1 MDERE
6 VLNDGAPRISD
17 PGGTPMLSDE
27 QWGAVRSLAGRG
39 MGTKAIA
46 RQLGLDPKTVRKYL
60 RQGGRQPYRR
70 ACPVQEALERDH
82 GAYLEQRA
90 AAVDWCARVLLQELQ
105 GRGYTG
111 SYDAVKRWVAPRR
124 EAQRCLEEATVRF
137 ETGPGLQA
145 QVDWGS
151 TALEIADAPT
161 RVHLF
166 VKTLGYSRRMF
177 VRGYANERLAALID
191 GHERAFAH
199 FGGRTDEILYD
210 NPRTIVEKRDR
221 AGKHIEWNP
230 HFRDFADY
238 AGFQPR
244 LCRPYRARTKGKV
257 ESGVKYVKRN
267 ALIGRSFTS
276 FDALNDWLLEW
287 AVTIADRRVHGTTHE
302 VPAERFGRETLT
314 PLAGLAPY
322 RIERSPQ
329 RWVSRDCL
337 VNFETNRYSVPWRL
351 VGQAVEVAL
360 IGHEL
365 HLLQAGVRVAR
376 HALCAGKYQVI
387 RDPEHFAGLLRVTP
401 AAPRASAPTLR
412 TGSLE
417 SLEVEVRDLAVYEAA
432 AEGGVR

>member
-1 MDERE
+1 
-6 VLNDGAPRISD
+6 
-17 PGGTPMLSDE
+17 MLSDE

-39 MGTKAIA
+39 MKTKAIA

-60 RQGGRQPYRR
+60 RRGGREPYRR
-70 ACPVQEALERDH
+70 RCPAQEALEREH
-82 GAYLEQRA
+82 GTYLEDRV
-90 AAVDWCARVLLQELQ
+90 AAVNWCAQVLLQELQ
-105 GRGYTG
+105 ARGYTG
-111 SYDAVKRWVAPRR
+111 SYDAIKRWVAPRR

-137 ETGPGLQA
+137 ETGPGRQA

-151 TALEIADAPT
+151 TAVELGGAPV

-166 VKTLGYSRRMF
+166 VMTLGFSRRLF
-177 VRGYANERLAALID
+177 VRAYDNERLAALVD

-199 FGGRTDEILYD
+199 FGGRTEEILYD
-210 NPRTIVEKRDR
+210 NPRTIVERRDR

-230 HFRDFADY
+230 YFRDFADY
-238 AGFQPR
+238 TGFRPR

-267 ALIGRSFTS
+267 ALLGRSFAS
-276 FDALNDWLLEW
+276 LEALNDWLLEW
-287 AVTIADRRVHGTTHE
+287 ALTIADCRVHGTTHE
-302 VPAERFGRETLT
+302 IPAERFAREALT
-314 PLAGLAPY
+314 AWTGVAPF

-351 VGQAVEVAL
+351 VGQAVEVAV

-365 HLLQAGVRVAR
+365 HVSLAGTRIAR
-376 HALCAGKYQVI
+376 HALCSGRYQVI

-401 AAPRASAPTLR
+401 EKSATPAPILR
-412 TGSLE
+412 VGHLA
-417 SLEVEVRDLAVYEAA
+417 LPEVEVRDLEIYERV
-432 AEGGVR
+432 AEGGAR